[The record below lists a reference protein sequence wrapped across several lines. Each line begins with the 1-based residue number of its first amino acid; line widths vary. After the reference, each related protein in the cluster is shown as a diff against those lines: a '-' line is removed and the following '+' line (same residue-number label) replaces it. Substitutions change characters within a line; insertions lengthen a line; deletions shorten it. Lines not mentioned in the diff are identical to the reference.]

1 MPEVG
6 NDSYFYFYSPYA
18 QVNAVDF
25 RVVSALEFLDIY
37 TYLEGGLLSKFR
49 SWYALIMAAYL
60 NQMSD
65 FQNEKS

>member
-49 SWYALIMAAYL
+49 S
-60 NQMSD
+60 
-65 FQNEKS
+65 